1 MPLLHHLPA
10 PSDSSERCEALSP
23 AGPEWELLLISP
35 KEQVGPCPGVGSHSC
50 APGWALG
57 EHFQS
62 PSSCPLGLGHLLDFV
77 ISSISFSLLS
87 PLGIPI
93 SWMLDVLNWFSDRI
107 LTPPYFC
114 PF

>member
-1 MPLLHHLPA
+1 MPLLHCLPA
-10 PSDSSERCEALSP
+10 PSDGSEQYEALLP
-23 AGPEWELLLISP
+23 ARPECKLLLITP
-35 KEQVGPCPGVGSHSC
+35 REQVGPCPGVRSHSC

-62 PSSCPLGLGHLLDFV
+62 VSSCPLGLGHLLDFV

-93 SWMLDVLNWFSDRI
+93 SWMLRYPELVL
-107 LTPPYFC
+107 
-114 PF
+114 

>member
-10 PSDSSERCEALSP
+10 PSDSSEQCEALFP
-23 AGPEWELLLISP
+23 AGPECELLLISP
-35 KEQVGPCPGVGSHSC
+35 REQVGPCPGVGSHSC

-93 SWMLDVLNWFSDRI
+93 SWMLDVLNWFSDI